1 LECCPRSGHM
11 LTSRVRAV
19 FSKKGKA
26 ATRLTIILNRN
37 ILKQGLVTA
46 ASRDIKLHKPRV
58 RTQPFEH
65 TNNKDTTYKLTS
77 ISSHLELRKT
87 NWTVHYLLVVVW
99 FQGLPEIA
107 ELTTPHLQPPTV
119 DEQVEALP
127 ASCRLSDRQAPRHC
141 GQ

>member
-1 LECCPRSGHM
+1 M

-87 NWTVHYLLVVVW
+87 NWTV
-99 FQGLPEIA
+99 GLPEIA

-127 ASCRLSDRQAPRHC
+127 ASCRLSDRQAPRH
-141 GQ
+141 